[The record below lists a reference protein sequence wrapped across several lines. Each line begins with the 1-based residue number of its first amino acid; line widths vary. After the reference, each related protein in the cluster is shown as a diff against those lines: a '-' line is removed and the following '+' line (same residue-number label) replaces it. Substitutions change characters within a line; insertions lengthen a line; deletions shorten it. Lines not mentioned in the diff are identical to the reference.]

1 MCVLLVYGFK
11 HLLLRK
17 TDAPKTCRKCKFIEK
32 KTSRNATALKS
43 KKVQVI
49 FGETLNFEIIIFSC
63 LSSTKQCLRFLLN
76 SFVREIK
83 GFHQSSLGNEVDF
96 TDIVNVS
103 LNILAKN

>member
-17 TDAPKTCRKCKFIEK
+17 TDVPKTCRKSKFLEK
-32 KTSRNATALKS
+32 KTSRNAMALKS

-83 GFHQSSLGNEVDF
+83 GFCQSSLGNEVDF

>member
-17 TDAPKTCRKCKFIEK
+17 TDVPKTCRKRKFLEK
-32 KTSRNATALKS
+32 KTSRNAMALKS

-63 LSSTKQCLRFLLN
+63 LSSTKVSQISFKFFCSGDKRLSSEFLR
-76 SFVREIK
+76 K
-83 GFHQSSLGNEVDF
+83 
-96 TDIVNVS
+96 
-103 LNILAKN
+103 